1 MKKWIALAL
10 ALVMVF
16 ALAACGGK
24 TEPTPTVAPTAEP
37 TTEPT
42 AEPTAEPTTEP
53 TQEPEP
59 TGEPIKIGHIADLTG
74 TEALTGQEAK
84 TALEF
89 AVKHLGNNIAGRP
102 VEIVLSDGMSET
114 ASAVDAAVRMVEN
127 DGVCAII
134 GPNQVAQKSGVSEYM
149 AEAEVPLIFYNG
161 SPYYLF
167 MKNPWLIGAGGA
179 NPQMNVIADY
189 AYNEL
194 GYRKVNILTM
204 DNTGFITFA
213 DEFKKLFT
221 ALGGEIVDEK
231 YVPFG
236 TSDWSV
242 YFASMQDA
250 DAIMAWATASNATG
264 LWNDWYNTGMYKTQP
279 MVGIMQSAFTEYYIM
294 YALDKSD
301 HAVTEAALGTYA
313 PAAYVPDIDTPEN
326 KAFVEAWTEEF
337 GTAPAGN
344 LSGQIYQA
352 YLLLKTAIESIDGEL
367 TNESLLEA
375 LKSADIY
382 GPAGHLYFEGSGAAN
397 KDIYIARS
405 VQLEDG
411 TYSQET
417 VKVYK
422 DVPPTGLPAE
432 SK

>member
-24 TEPTPTVAPTAEP
+24 TEPTPTQT
-37 TTEPT
+37 PT
-42 AEPTAEPTTEP
+42 AEPTAEPTSEP
-53 TQEPEP
+53 TVEPTAEPTVEP

-89 AVKHLGNNIAGRP
+89 AVKHLGNSIAGRP
-102 VEIVLSDGMSET
+102 VEIVLSDGMSAT
-114 ASAVDAAVRMVEN
+114 DTAVDAAVRMVEN

-134 GPNQVAQKSGVSEYM
+134 GPNQVGQKSGVSEYM

-194 GYRKVNILTM
+194 GYRRVNVLTM

-213 DEFKKLFT
+213 DEFEKLFT
-221 ALGGEIVDEK
+221 ALGGEIVDRK

-264 LWNDWYNTGMYKTQP
+264 LWNDWYNTGMYKSQP

-294 YALDKSD
+294 NALDKSD

-337 GTAPAGN
+337 GTPPAGN

-352 YLLLKTAIESIDGEL
+352 YLLLKTAIESIEGEI
-367 TNESLLEA
+367 TNESLLAA

-382 GPAGHLYFEGSGAAN
+382 GPAGHLYFDGSGAAN

-422 DVPPTGLPAE
+422 DVPPTGLTAE

>member
-24 TEPTPTVAPTAEP
+24 TEPTPTKAPETETPNVEP
-37 TTEPT
+37 TKT
-42 AEPTAEPTTEP
+42 PTTEP

-59 TGEPIKIGHIADLTG
+59 TGEPIKIGHICDLTG
-74 TEALTGQEAK
+74 TEAMIGAEEKL
-84 TALEF
+84 ALEF

-102 VEIVLSDGMSET
+102 VEIIESDGMSST
-114 ASAVDAAVRMVEN
+114 DTAVDAAVRMVEN
-127 DGVCAII
+127 DGVCAIL
-134 GPNQVAQKSGVSEYM
+134 GPTQVGQKAGVSEYM

-161 SPYYLF
+161 SPAYLF

-194 GYRKVNILTM
+194 GYRRVNILTM

-213 DEFKKLFT
+213 DEFEKLFT
-221 ALGGEIVDEK
+221 ALGGEIVDRK

-250 DAIMAWATASNATG
+250 DAIMAWSTSSNATG
-264 LWNDWYNTGMYKTQP
+264 LWNDWYNTGMYKRQP
-279 MVGIMQSAFTEYYIM
+279 IVGIMQSAFTEYYIM
-294 YALDKSD
+294 NAIAGSDK
-301 HAVTEAALGTYA
+301 AVAEAAMGTYA
-313 PAAYVPDIDTPEN
+313 PSAYVPDIDTPEN
-326 KAFVEAWTEEF
+326 KEFVEAWTEEF
-337 GTAPAGN
+337 GVAPA
-344 LSGQIYQA
+344 STHCGQVYQA
-352 YLLLKTAIESIDGEL
+352 YLLLKTAIESIDGEI
-367 TNESLLEA
+367 TNESLLAA

-382 GPAGHLYFEGSGAAN
+382 GPAGHLYFDGSGAAN

-422 DVPPTGLPAE
+422 DVPPTGLTAE